1 MRFIPCLLAGVL
13 SSPLAFGADSQNWLL
28 RLQEAEQRQDF
39 HGAFIYE
46 RNGSFSSHEI
56 WRQVRGGQ
64 VREYVR
70 QLDGARHESLRQNGR
85 LECMAGPRYERIAD
99 DQADAFRRLEPRAL
113 TQWYDI
119 RTVGQSRV
127 AGRDAVVLSLSPR
140 DQHRYGFELY
150 LDRETALPLKSL
162 MLNEKGQPLERFQ
175 YVVFQPGTQPD
186 LKPGPACQA
195 ATEREARPLEP
206 HAWRSEWLPAG
217 FKLTRIVEQRA
228 SKDAAPVAWLVYGDG
243 LARFSVF
250 LEPWQDGHNIDQR
263 SQLGP
268 TAAVSRR
275 LATDQGDLLVTV
287 IGEIPLGTA
296 ERVALS
302 IRSGSGVALQ

>member
-1 MRFIPCLLAGVL
+1 MRFIPCLLAGAL
-13 SSPLAFGADSQNWLL
+13 ISPLALGADSQNWLL
-28 RLQEAEQRQDF
+28 RLQEAEQRQEF
-39 HGAFIYE
+39 QGAFVYE

-56 WRQVRGGQ
+56 HRQVRDGQ
-64 VREYVR
+64 VREHIQ
-70 QLDGARHESLRQNGR
+70 QLDGTFHESLRTDGR
-85 LECMAGPRYERIAD
+85 LECMTGPRYEQIVEN
-99 DQADAFRRLEPRAL
+99 QANGLRRVEPRTLA
-113 TQWYDI
+113 QWYDI
-119 RTVGQSRV
+119 RTAGPSRV
-127 AGRDAVVLSLSPR
+127 AGRDAVVLSLRPR

-162 MLNEKGQPLERFQ
+162 LLNENGQPLERFQ
-175 YVVFQPGTQPD
+175 YIVFEPVAQAD
-186 LKPGPACQA
+186 LQADQACRPV
-195 ATEREARPLEP
+195 TDREVRPLEEQ
-206 HAWRSEWLPAG
+206 AWRSEWLPAG
-217 FKLTRIVEQRA
+217 FTLTRIVEQRA
-228 SKDAAPVAWLVYGDG
+228 SSEDPPVAWLVYGDG

-250 LEPWQDGHNIDQR
+250 LEAWREGLSIDQR

-302 IRSGSGVALQ
+302 IRSGSGVVLQ

>member
-1 MRFIPCLLAGVL
+1 MRFIPCLLAGAL
-13 SSPLAFGADSQNWLL
+13 ISPLALGADSQSWLL
-28 RLQEAEQRQDF
+28 RLQEAEQRQEF
-39 HGAFIYE
+39 QGAFVYE

-56 WRQVRGGQ
+56 HRQVRDGQ
-64 VREYVR
+64 VREHIL
-70 QLDGARHESLRQNGR
+70 QLDGAFHESLRSNGR
-85 LECMAGPRYERIAD
+85 LECMTGPRYEQIVEN
-99 DQADAFRRLEPRAL
+99 QANDLRRVEPRTLA
-113 TQWYDI
+113 QWYDI
-119 RTVGQSRV
+119 RTAGLSRV
-127 AGRDAVVLSLSPR
+127 AGRETVVLSLRPR

-162 MLNEKGQPLERFQ
+162 LLNENGQPLERFQ
-175 YVVFQPGTQPD
+175 YIVFEPVAQASLQAGQ
-186 LKPGPACQA
+186 ACRPV
-195 ATEREARPLEP
+195 TDREVRPLEEQ
-206 HAWRSEWLPAG
+206 AWRSEWLPAG
-217 FKLTRIVEQRA
+217 FALTRIVEQRA
-228 SKDAAPVAWLVYGDG
+228 SHEDPPVAWLVYGDG

-250 LEPWQDGHNIDQR
+250 LEPWREGLSIDQR

-302 IRSGSGVALQ
+302 IRSGSGVVLQ